1 MANGQLFAK
10 KSVAAIQAEYNK
22 GELKRTLGPLNL
34 VSLGVGAI
42 IGAGIFVITGQAAA
56 TAAGPALI
64 LSFVIAGLVCAF
76 AGLCYAELASTM
88 PVSGSAYSYAY
99 VTMGEVFA
107 WAMGWLLLLEYGI
120 AASTVAVGWSGYALS
135 LLKDIGIFIPPQ
147 FTEATGT
154 LVMNSDVIG
163 KALNPT
169 FELLRATPVTLA
181 DGTVAN
187 IAGTAKVMVQ
197 GTFDAPLGAYTV
209 IKDAADGGYAL
220 RSSIDLKAAA
230 DTLGVLA
237 EGTKVTNAAGAVV
250 ELAKGDTVR
259 VAAETLLRM
268 PSDTAVTTPP
278 GSVTTTMFNLVA
290 ALGVLAVTALLIVG
304 ISESAN
310 VNNLIVLVKVSVL
323 MLFIGMGVFYIKP
336 ENYTPFIPP
345 AGDNFGEFGI
355 SGIFV
360 AASAVFFAYVG
371 FEAVSTAAG
380 EAKNPGR
387 DLPVG
392 ILGSLAICTVLY
404 MLTTLVL
411 TGVVNYTQLN
421 VKEPMAV
428 AADAM
433 NVPWFSWAI
442 KIGAVTGLSSVML
455 VLVYAQTRVFY
466 QMSKDGLVPGL
477 FGRIN
482 NTFRT
487 PANGTILL
495 GVVIAIAAATLPL
508 GVLGDLVSLGTATAF
523 LIVCLSVLYL
533 RKSHPDLA
541 RPFKVPF
548 YPAFPIIGV
557 GLCLVMIVPILVKKV
572 DSALRGDQVPLA
584 LLGGYLVL
592 GVLIYGLFGYR
603 NSKISHPQAAE

>member
-10 KSVAAIQAEYNK
+10 KSVEQIQAEYHR

-56 TAAGPALI
+56 ENAGPALI
-64 LSFVIAGLVCAF
+64 ISFVIAGLVCAF

-120 AASTVAVGWSGYALS
+120 AASTVAVGWSGYVVS
-135 LLKDIGIFIPPQ
+135 LLGDLGVAIPAALAQ
-147 FTEATGT
+147 STLQYAEIADTGQ
-154 LVMNSDVIG
+154 
-163 KALNPT
+163 KALQ
-169 FELLRATPVTLA
+169 V
-181 DGTVAN
+181 
-187 IAGTAKVMVQ
+187 
-197 GTFDAPLGAYTV
+197 
-209 IKDAADGGYAL
+209 
-220 RSSIDLKAAA
+220 
-230 DTLGVLA
+230 
-237 EGTKVTNAAGAVV
+237 
-250 ELAKGDTVR
+250 
-259 VAAETLLRM
+259 M
-268 PSDTAVTTPP
+268 PSI
-278 GSVTTTMFNLVA
+278 NLVA
-290 ALGVLAVTALLIVG
+290 SLGVLAVTGLLVLG

-310 VNNLIVLVKVSVL
+310 VNNVIVLVKVGVL
-323 MLFIGMGVFYIKP
+323 LLFIGIGVTQMNP
-336 ENYTPFIPP
+336 ENWTPFVPP
-345 AGDNFGEFGI
+345 PGDSFGEFGI

-387 DLPVG
+387 DLPIG

-411 TGVVNYTQLN
+411 TGVVSYTELG
-421 VKEPMAV
+421 VPEPMAV

-433 NVPWFSWAI
+433 NIEWFSWAI

-455 VLVYAQTRVFY
+455 VLCYAQTRVFY
-466 QMSKDGLVPGL
+466 QMAKDGLVPGL
-477 FGRIN
+477 FAKIN
-482 NTFRT
+482 QQFKT
-487 PANGTILL
+487 PASGTVLL

-508 GVLGDLVSLGTATAF
+508 GVLGDLVSLGTAAAF
-523 LIVCLSVLYL
+523 LIVCLAVLNL
-533 RKSHPDLA
+533 RKTHPELP

-548 YPAFPIIGV
+548 FPVFPIIGIL
-557 GLCLVMIVPILVKKV
+557 LCLVMIVPILVTKV
-572 DSALRGDQVPLA
+572 QSAMNGDPIPLS
-584 LLGGYLVL
+584 LLIGYFIL
-592 GVLIYGLFGYR
+592 GALIYAFYGYK
-603 NSKISHPQAAE
+603 NSKITHPAVAAE

>member
-10 KSVAAIQAEYNK
+10 KSVGQIQAEYNR
-22 GELKRTLGPLNL
+22 GELKRTLGPWNL

-56 TAAGPALI
+56 TSAGPALI
-64 LSFVIAGLVCAF
+64 ISFVMAGLVCAF

-120 AASTVAVGWSGYALS
+120 AASTVAVGWSGYVTS
-135 LLKDIGIFIPPQ
+135 LLGDLGIFIPPNLS
-147 FTEATGT
+147 EST
-154 LVMNSDVIG
+154 LQLVAG
-163 KALNPT
+163 EGLQPKPAL
-169 FELLRATPVTLA
+169 
-181 DGTVAN
+181 
-187 IAGTAKVMVQ
+187 
-197 GTFDAPLGAYTV
+197 
-209 IKDAADGGYAL
+209 
-220 RSSIDLKAAA
+220 
-230 DTLGVLA
+230 
-237 EGTKVTNAAGAVV
+237 
-250 ELAKGDTVR
+250 
-259 VAAETLLRM
+259 
-268 PSDTAVTTPP
+268 
-278 GSVTTTMFNLVA
+278 NLVA
-290 ALGVLAVTALLIVG
+290 AFGVLMVTALLVVG
-304 ISESAN
+304 ISESAS
-310 VNNLIVLVKVSVL
+310 VNNLIVLVKVGVL
-323 MLFIGMGVFYIKP
+323 LLFIGIGVMYINP
-336 ENYTPFIPP
+336 ANYDPFIPP
-345 AGDNFGEFGI
+345 AGEKFGEFGW
-355 SGIFV
+355 SGIVV

-387 DLPVG
+387 DLPIG
-392 ILGSLAICTVLY
+392 ILGSLFICTVLY
-404 MLTTLVL
+404 MITTLVL

-466 QMSKDGLVPGL
+466 QMSKDGLLPGL

-482 NTFRT
+482 PQFKT
-487 PANGTILL
+487 PVNGTVLL

-508 GVLGDLVSLGTATAF
+508 GVLGDLVSLGTGMAF

-548 YPAFPIIGV
+548 YPVVPIIGV
-557 GLCLVMIVPILVKKV
+557 LLCLFVVILPIFVKKV
-572 DSALRGDQVPLA
+572 DSALRGDPIPLA
-584 LLGGYLVL
+584 LLLGYFVL
-592 GVLIYGLFGYR
+592 GIVIYLFYGYK

>member
-1 MANGQLFAK
+1 MPQGQLFAK
-10 KSVAAIQAEYNK
+10 KSVAQIQAEYNK

-64 LSFVIAGLVCAF
+64 ISFIMAGLVCAF

-120 AASTVAVGWSGYALS
+120 AASTVAVGWSGYVTS
-135 LLKDIGIFIPPQ
+135 LL
-147 FTEATGT
+147 
-154 LVMNSDVIG
+154 
-163 KALNPT
+163 
-169 FELLRATPVTLA
+169 A
-181 DGTVAN
+181 D
-187 IAGTAKVMVQ
+187 
-197 GTFDAPLGAYTV
+197 
-209 IKDAADGGYAL
+209 
-220 RSSIDLKAAA
+220 
-230 DTLGVLA
+230 LGVQVPAQLA
-237 EGTKVTNAAGAVV
+237 NSTLQYVAGEGLQPMASINLIAA
-250 ELAKGDTVR
+250 
-259 VAAETLLRM
+259 
-268 PSDTAVTTPP
+268 
-278 GSVTTTMFNLVA
+278 F
-290 ALGVLAVTALLIVG
+290 GVLAVTALLVIG
-304 ISESAN
+304 ISESAS
-310 VNNLIVLVKVSVL
+310 VNNVIVLVKVGVL
-323 MLFIGMGVFYIKP
+323 LLFIGMGVFYMKP
-336 ENYTPFIPP
+336 ENWVPFIPP
-345 AGDNFGEFGI
+345 AGEKFGQFGV

-360 AASAVFFAYVG
+360 AAASVFFAYVG

-387 DLPVG
+387 DLPIG
-392 ILGSLAICTVLY
+392 ILGSLFICTVLY
-404 MLTTLVL
+404 ILTTLVL

-433 NVPWFSWAI
+433 NVPWFSWLI

-466 QMSKDGLVPGL
+466 QMSKDGLLPGL

-482 NTFRT
+482 QSFKT
-487 PANGTILL
+487 PANGTVLL
-495 GVVIAIAAATLPL
+495 GVIISIAAATLPL
-508 GVLGDLVSLGTATAF
+508 GVLGDLVSLGTGAAF

-548 YPAFPIIGV
+548 FPVVPIIGV
-557 GLCLVMIVPILVKKV
+557 VLCLSVVILPIFVKKI
-572 DSALRGDQVPLA
+572 DSALRGDPIPLGL
-584 LLGGYLVL
+584 LLGYFFIGILV
-592 GVLIYGLFGYR
+592 YWLFGYK
-603 NSKISHPQAAE
+603 NSKISHAPAN

>member
-10 KSVAAIQAEYNK
+10 KSVAHIQAEYQR

-64 LSFVIAGLVCAF
+64 ISFVIAGLVCAF

-120 AASTVAVGWSGYALS
+120 AASTVAVGWSGYVTS
-135 LLKDIGIFIPPQ
+135 LLSDLGIFIP
-147 FTEATGT
+147 
-154 LVMNSDVIG
+154 
-163 KALNPT
+163 
-169 FELLRATPVTLA
+169 
-181 DGTVAN
+181 AN
-187 IAGTAKVMVQ
+187 
-197 GTFDAPLGAYTV
+197 
-209 IKDAADGGYAL
+209 
-220 RSSIDLKAAA
+220 
-230 DTLGVLA
+230 LA
-237 EGTKVTNAAGAVV
+237 ESTLQYVAGEGLQPKAS
-250 ELAKGDTVR
+250 L
-259 VAAETLLRM
+259 
-268 PSDTAVTTPP
+268 
-278 GSVTTTMFNLVA
+278 NLVA
-290 ALGVLAVTALLIVG
+290 AFGVLAVTALLVIG
-304 ISESAN
+304 IHESAQ
-310 VNNLIVLVKVSVL
+310 VNNLIVLVKVGVL
-323 MLFIGMGVFYIKP
+323 LLFIGIGVFYMNP
-336 ENYTPFIPP
+336 ENWTPFIPP
-345 AGDNFGEFGI
+345 AGEKFGEFGV

-387 DLPVG
+387 DLPLG

-411 TGVVNYTQLN
+411 TGVVNYTELN

-433 NVPWFSWAI
+433 GVGWFSWLI

-466 QMSKDGLVPGL
+466 QMSKDGLLPGL

-482 NTFRT
+482 PQFKT
-487 PANGTILL
+487 PANGTVLL

-533 RKSHPDLA
+533 RKTHPDLA

-548 YPAFPIIGV
+548 YPVFPIIGV
-557 GLCLVMIVPILVKKV
+557 LLCLVMIVPIIIKKV
-572 DSALRGDQVPLA
+572 DSAMRGDPIPLML
-584 LLGGYLVL
+584 LLGYFAL
-592 GVLIYGLFGYR
+592 GVLIYWLYGYR
-603 NSKISHPQAAE
+603 HSKISHPVAAE

>member
-1 MANGQLFAK
+1 
-10 KSVAAIQAEYNK
+10 
-22 GELKRTLGPLNL
+22 
-34 VSLGVGAI
+34 
-42 IGAGIFVITGQAAA
+42 
-56 TAAGPALI
+56 
-64 LSFVIAGLVCAF
+64 
-76 AGLCYAELASTM
+76 
-88 PVSGSAYSYAY
+88 
-99 VTMGEVFA
+99 
-107 WAMGWLLLLEYGI
+107 MGWLLLLEYGI

-154 LVMNSDVIG
+154 LVMNSDVIA

-268 PSDTAVTTPP
+268 PSDTVVTTPP

-310 VNNLIVLVKVSVL
+310 VKNLIVLVKVSVL

-355 SGIFV
+355 SGPWPRGLRAFGTDR
-360 AASAVFFAYVG
+360 ARRAPR
-371 FEAVSTAAG
+371 TA
-380 EAKNPGR
+380 PDR
-387 DLPVG
+387 
-392 ILGSLAICTVLY
+392 
-404 MLTTLVL
+404 
-411 TGVVNYTQLN
+411 
-421 VKEPMAV
+421 
-428 AADAM
+428 
-433 NVPWFSWAI
+433 
-442 KIGAVTGLSSVML
+442 
-455 VLVYAQTRVFY
+455 
-466 QMSKDGLVPGL
+466 PGL
-477 FGRIN
+477 
-482 NTFRT
+482 
-487 PANGTILL
+487 
-495 GVVIAIAAATLPL
+495 
-508 GVLGDLVSLGTATAF
+508 
-523 LIVCLSVLYL
+523 
-533 RKSHPDLA
+533 
-541 RPFKVPF
+541 
-548 YPAFPIIGV
+548 
-557 GLCLVMIVPILVKKV
+557 
-572 DSALRGDQVPLA
+572 
-584 LLGGYLVL
+584 
-592 GVLIYGLFGYR
+592 
-603 NSKISHPQAAE
+603 

>member
-64 LSFVIAGLVCAF
+64 ISFVIAGLVCAF

-99 VTMGEVFA
+99 VTMGEVIA
-107 WAMGWLLLLEYGI
+107 WTMGWLLLLEYGI
-120 AASTVAVGWSGYALS
+120 AASTVAVGWSGYVTS
-135 LLKDIGIFIPPQ
+135 LLGDLGIYIPANLS
-147 FTEATGT
+147 EST
-154 LVMNSDVIG
+154 LQYVSG
-163 KALNPT
+163 EGLQPKASL
-169 FELLRATPVTLA
+169 
-181 DGTVAN
+181 
-187 IAGTAKVMVQ
+187 
-197 GTFDAPLGAYTV
+197 
-209 IKDAADGGYAL
+209 
-220 RSSIDLKAAA
+220 
-230 DTLGVLA
+230 
-237 EGTKVTNAAGAVV
+237 
-250 ELAKGDTVR
+250 
-259 VAAETLLRM
+259 
-268 PSDTAVTTPP
+268 
-278 GSVTTTMFNLVA
+278 NLVA
-290 ALGVLAVTALLIVG
+290 SIGVLAVTALLVVG
-304 ISESAN
+304 ISESAS
-310 VNNLIVLVKVSVL
+310 VNNLIVLVKVGVL
-323 MLFIGMGVFYIKP
+323 LLFIGMGVFFIKP

-345 AGDNFGEFGI
+345 AGEKFGEFGVT
-355 SGIFV
+355 GIFV

-387 DLPVG
+387 DLPIG

-433 NVPWFSWAI
+433 NVPWFSWLI

-466 QMSKDGLVPGL
+466 QMSKDGLLPGL

-482 NTFRT
+482 QTFKT
-487 PANGTILL
+487 PANGTVLL

-548 YPAFPIIGV
+548 YPVFPIIGV
-557 GLCLVMIVPILVKKV
+557 LLCLVMIVPILIKKF
-572 DSALRGDQVPLA
+572 DSLMRGDPIPIA
-584 LLGGYLVL
+584 LLGGYLIL
-592 GVLIYGLFGYR
+592 GVFVYAFFGYK
-603 NSKISHPQAAE
+603 NSKISHPQPAE